1 MCFDE
6 ENFEYEPNFCFA
18 ETISDKSD
26 CLSNCN
32 TFDYYITKENNLILI
47 TPYIDPKNFNNEE
60 FEIYLIDIKT
70 KEVIN
75 KLKGHKERILSLKI
89 FKNQRT
95 KKEYLISV
103 DTGNIVIVWDIQKKF
118 NKIFEKYI
126 NYYEPFTFIYSTL
139 MIFSEKNT
147 WIVASSI
154 LEKNQT
160 LIIDLNKSDN
170 FIEINESEN
179 IPVYC
184 LCYWFNE
191 DAEEE
196 KDIHN
201 IIQCGQNKILI
212 TKFPSNKTY
221 LKIDTEEKYMYNS
234 GGLVFKAEEKDML
247 AVSSC
252 SGLILII
259 DLINKNVVKKI
270 EIKSVHIFSF
280 IKWNE
285 NYLLVND
292 MRNRQIIIMDIKKE
306 YKIVSKNYIPEME
319 IDVFMK
325 KIRHPNYGE
334 CILTSGKNFKIK
346 LLMLKGVI
354 ATSDDEY

>member
-6 ENFEYEPNFCFA
+6 ENFEYDPNFCYV
-18 ETISDKSD
+18 ETISNNSD

-32 TFDYYITKENNLILI
+32 TFDYYKTKEKNLVLI

-60 FEIYLIDIKT
+60 FEIYLIDIKS
-70 KEVIN
+70 KEIIN

-89 FKNQRT
+89 FKNEKT
-95 KKEYLISV
+95 KNEYLISV
-103 DTGNIVIVWDIQKKF
+103 DTGNIIILWDIQNKF
-118 NKIFEKYI
+118 NKIFQKHI
-126 NYYEPFTFIYSTL
+126 NYYEPYTFIYSTL
-139 MIFSEKNT
+139 IIFAEKNT

-154 LEKNQT
+154 IEKNKT
-160 LIIDLNKSDN
+160 LIIEQNKDDH
-170 FIEINESEN
+170 FIEITESEN

-196 KDIHN
+196 KDVHN
-201 IIQCGQNKILI
+201 IIQCGKNTILI

-221 LKIDTEEKYMYNS
+221 LKIKTEEKYMYNS
-234 GGLVFKAEEKDML
+234 GGLVFKSQNKDML

-259 DLINKNVVKKI
+259 DLINKNIVKKI
-270 EIKSVHIFSF
+270 EIENVHIFSF

-292 MRNRQIIIMDIKKE
+292 MRNRQIIILDIKKE
-306 YKIVSKNYIPEME
+306 YKIVSKNFIPEME
-319 IDVFMK
+319 FDAFMK
-325 KIRHPNYGE
+325 KIMHPIYGE
-334 CILTSGKNFKIK
+334 SILTSGKNFKIK
-346 LLMLKGVI
+346 LLMLKGVL